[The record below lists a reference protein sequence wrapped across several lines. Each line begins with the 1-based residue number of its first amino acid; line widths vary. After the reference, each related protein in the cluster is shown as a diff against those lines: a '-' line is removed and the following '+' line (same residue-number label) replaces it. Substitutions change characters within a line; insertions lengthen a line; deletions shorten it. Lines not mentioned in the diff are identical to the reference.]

1 MRLLKLRRRI
11 LLIGTLIAFAI
22 REAASDDKSL
32 IDTHIFQGSFIML
45 TKEELSGTWNDL
57 LGRVKQ
63 EWGNISDD
71 DLLQVGGSIDRLV
84 GIVQKKTGAARVEI
98 EKTLRSL
105 SEQSASMLGNAS
117 QAVQGATQ
125 AVQDY
130 ANQASDMAKEQYGR
144 AQDMVRQ
151 RPAESVIVS
160 FGTGLL
166 LGVVVGLIFRSK

>member
-1 MRLLKLRRRI
+1 
-11 LLIGTLIAFAI
+11 
-22 REAASDDKSL
+22 
-32 IDTHIFQGSFIML
+32 ML
-45 TKEELSGTWNDL
+45 TKEELTGTWNDIK
-57 LGRVKQ
+57 GRVKQ

-71 DLLQVGGSIDRLV
+71 DLKQVEGSIDRLV
-84 GIVQKKTGAARVEI
+84 GVIQKKTGVARTEI
-98 EKTLRSL
+98 ENTLKSL
-105 SEQSASMLGNAS
+105 SEQSSSMLGNAS

-125 AVQDY
+125 AAQEY

-166 LGVVVGLIFRSK
+166 VGVVVGLMFRSK